1 MVTKKSLMY
10 TGVCIMCLCFVWFTK
25 QLGVYLQTL
34 DKHCIMTFTKIPPV
48 ENELFHAD
56 GHYESGSRFSQRFK
70 TSWKGNTDFM
80 FISST
85 CIAVSGIIEKKIHW
99 RWPWIRSLK
108 CPDLSLLFFS
118 ASHTWSHFLPT
129 SSSTCELL
137 LLSEIITQPFHVGS
151 LLPSA
156 YLNPLHQ
163 ITVSHNAVGVSLCT
177 WYIYFILQLSEEN
190 LPLVIFLF

>member
-85 CIAVSGIIEKKIHW
+85 CIAVSGIIEKKN
-99 RWPWIRSLK
+99 SLTVTLNPFIEMSRFK
-108 CPDLSLLFFS
+108 PLVLFCVSHLIPLSPNFFFYVW
-118 ASHTWSHFLPT
+118 AVVALWDYHPTFPRGLPT
-129 SSSTCELL
+129 AFCISQSSTPNYC
-137 LLSEIITQPFHVGS
+137 IT
-151 LLPSA
+151 
-156 YLNPLHQ
+156 
-163 ITVSHNAVGVSLCT
+163 
-177 WYIYFILQLSEEN
+177 
-190 LPLVIFLF
+190 